1 MKKKSMMIY
10 PKLLK
15 LLQVKSFKKDEI
27 FFGICPQKLEKAC
40 WSKLELTGL
49 A

>member
-15 LLQVKSFKKDEI
+15 LLLKSFKKDEI
-27 FFGICPQKLEKAC
+27 FFGIWQQKLEKAC